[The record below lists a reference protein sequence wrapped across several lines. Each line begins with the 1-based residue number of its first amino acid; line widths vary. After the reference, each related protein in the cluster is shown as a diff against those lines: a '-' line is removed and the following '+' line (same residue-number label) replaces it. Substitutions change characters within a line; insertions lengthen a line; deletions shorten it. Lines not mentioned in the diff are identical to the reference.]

1 VRVIGEHHA
10 PCLPEGDIRLLT
22 AAVMQADLWEAEK
35 RGAPVLETAYPRAEL
50 SELIRIDKPTAIEV
64 RQQVDEAVDALC
76 DLLLG

>member
-22 AAVMQADLWEAEK
+22 AAVMQADLWDAEK
-35 RGAPVLETAYPRAEL
+35 RGAPVPAGYPLTEL
-50 SELIRIDKPTAIEV
+50 SEIVRLDEPTATEI
-64 RQQVDEAVDALC
+64 RLQVDESVDALC